1 MSLIHPTAI
10 IDSTAELDPSVQVGA
25 FAMVGPRVRVG
36 AGTKIHPYAQVVQ
49 DTTLGERNTIHSHAV
64 IGGDPQDKKYAGE
77 PTRLT
82 IGDGNLF
89 RECVT
94 VNRGTVQ
101 DGGLTTVGSNN
112 WVMAYVHIAHDC
124 HIGSNTII
132 ANACQVAGHVH
143 LGDFAILGGNTGVHQ
158 FVHIG
163 AHAMTGGGTT
173 LLQDLPPYVICSG
186 NPAAAHGLNSEGL
199 RRRGFSPEQLSAIKR
214 AYKTIYKSSL
224 TLAEAIATLRQEH
237 SALLSSALPSEQTAA
252 KDLERLISFLDRPG
266 RGIVR

>member
-1 MSLIHPTAI
+1 MTRIHPTALV
-10 IDSTAELDPSVQVGA
+10 DPSAELDSTVEIGP
-25 FAMVGPRVRVG
+25 FAIVGPRVQIG
-36 AGTKIHPYAQVVQ
+36 AQTRLAAYAQVVQ
-49 DTTLGERNTIHSHAV
+49 DTTLGANNRIHSHAV

-77 PTRLT
+77 TTRLT

-94 VNRGTVQ
+94 INRGTVQ

-132 ANACQVAGHVH
+132 ANACQIAGHVH

-158 FVHIG
+158 FVRIG

-199 RRRGFSPEQLSAIKR
+199 RRRGFSPERLSAIKR
-214 AYKTIYKSSL
+214 AYKTIYKASL
-224 TLAEAIATLRQEH
+224 TLSEALAALQADHAQCLASPCAEERGAAED
-237 SALLSSALPSEQTAA
+237 LSC
-252 KDLERLISFLDRPG
+252 LIEFLDRPG